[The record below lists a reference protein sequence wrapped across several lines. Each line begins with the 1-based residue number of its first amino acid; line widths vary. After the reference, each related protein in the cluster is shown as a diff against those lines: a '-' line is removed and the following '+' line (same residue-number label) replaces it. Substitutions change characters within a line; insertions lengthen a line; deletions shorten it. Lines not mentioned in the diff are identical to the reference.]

1 MAETIELPKDA
12 EGREI
17 PLDTRTLYD
26 KDGKAV
32 HVLRWVFLPFADE
45 GLRWRAES
53 KEFPHGEMPENFHL
67 TTPDSW
73 ESLEADIESMSHTYS
88 PCSYFNHNAY
98 IPCSACPAGFR
109 GNCNMKVVRD
119 IFRRSKALAE
129 RDANGC
135 NEERGR
141 M

>member
-26 KDGKAV
+26 KDGKVV

-45 GLRWRAES
+45 CLRWRAES
-53 KEFPHGEMPENFHL
+53 KEFPNGVMPENFHL

-73 ESLEADIESMSHTYS
+73 ERLGADIESMSQKENV
-88 PCSYFNHNAY
+88 CFYFGHGNDICCNM
-98 IPCSACPAGFR
+98 CPAIDAKY
-109 GNCNMKVVRD
+109 CPAAVARD
-119 IFRRSKALAE
+119 ILRRAKALAGMG
-129 RDANGC
+129 DDQ
-135 NEERGR
+135 
-141 M
+141 